1 MNIEVREIPRS
12 LSKEPSVSVT
22 FTSKQ
27 DKEFIAKRA
36 DVLEKSGIQV

>member
-27 DKEFIAKRA
+27 VKEFIAKRA